1 MFTGLIQDVGA
12 VARVE
17 HRGANLV
24 LTVRTALDLKQTA
37 AGDSICIDGYCQTV
51 ARIEGDSF
59 TVEPKEKKTPKV
71 DLMAILVRDWMNRAI
86 IRAKFLKE
94 LKDTLEREFSKKIKP
109 KRFTGGLV
117 QFISTHP
124 STDHCI
130 TPSKFDKFLKKAFE
144 TKRRR
149 K

>member
-1 MFTGLIQDVGA
+1 MSTSRQFIVN
-12 VARVE
+12 ARMRKAFAKAGKE
-17 HRGANLV
+17 WNKHLEAHRHML
-24 LTVRTALDLKQTA
+24 
-37 AGDSICIDGYCQTV
+37 
-51 ARIEGDSF
+51 EGDSF
-59 TVEPKEKKTPKV
+59 TVEPKEKKTPKKKKKTPKVEKTPKV

-124 STDHCI
+124 STDHCT
-130 TPSKFDKFLKKAFE
+130 TPGKFDKFLKKAFE